1 VLKIRT
7 ILVLMLL
14 SESATALPMAI
25 VLVMAL
31 ASALMTVMATEVATG
46 MALVK
51 AARLSVPQ
59 WAAPERPASIASWV

>member
-1 VLKIRT
+1 L
-7 ILVLMLL
+7 LLL

-31 ASALMTVMATEVATG
+31 ASALVTVMATEVATG

-59 WAAPERPASIASWV
+59 SAAPQRPASIVSWA

>member
-1 VLKIRT
+1 MCASAS
-7 ILVLMLL
+7 VLMLL

-31 ASALMTVMATEVATG
+31 ASALVTVMATEVATG
-46 MALVK
+46 MALAK

-59 WAAPERPASIASWV
+59 PAARPWIVSWV